1 MRPETPDFVS
11 KTFKAGW
18 RARYLRAFGRSE
30 DGSVIILTLLLL
42 ISMLIVGGMAVDFM
56 RFEARRATLQSV
68 SDRAVLAAA
77 SLNQQLDS
85 KAVVIDYFEKAGYAD
100 AIVGEPIVNN
110 MAGTRAVRVASRID
124 INTFYLRLVGI
135 DQIDVPAQSAAVQGT
150 GNVEVSLVLDISG
163 SMSSIVP
170 GTGKTRMEL
179 LREAAS
185 RFVDSILQ
193 PQYRDQI
200 SMSMVTYSQHVN
212 VGEGIFNALNTSS
225 PYLTPSGR
233 VDEELIGADGTV
245 NGLPVFRNPSHCV
258 DFLPSEFSTTTFNTT
273 RTYQQVERLEFY
285 TNRNS
290 NNIILPLCP
299 QEQAEGIIPLTQN
312 ADQLKQAI
320 NQLVPTT
327 YTSIHLGMK
336 WGVSLLDP
344 SMRDLLAGV
353 PGVDPM
359 FAGVRPMDYS
369 SASNA
374 VNTVKYVVLMTDGAN
389 VAGRRLRDNRRDR
402 WDIVPGLGQ
411 VTFERWRQTSSLP
424 NNQKRLNDI
433 THTPISA
440 NQNNIWMQQI
450 CNAAKAQ
457 NMIIFTIAMGAP
469 ASGEAQMRACASSPA
484 HYFKTEGGALNDI
497 FDAIARQITDLRLN
511 L

>member
-1 MRPETPDFVS
+1 MRPETPNFAS

-42 ISMLIVGGMAVDFM
+42 ITMLVMGGMAVDFM

-77 SLNQQLDS
+77 NLDQALDS
-85 KAVVIDYFEKAGYAD
+85 KAVVVDYFEKAGFPT
-100 AIVGEPIVNN
+100 AIVGEPIVDN
-110 MAGTRAVRVASRID
+110 MAGTRAVRVDSRID
-124 INTFYLRLVGI
+124 LNTFYLRLIGI
-135 DQIDVPAQSAAVQGT
+135 DQLEVPAQSAAVEGT

-163 SMSSIVP
+163 SMSTTVA
-170 GTGKTRMEL
+170 GTGRTRMQL

-185 RFVDSILQ
+185 RFVDALIK
-193 PQYRDQI
+193 PEYEDQI
-200 SMSMVTYSQHVN
+200 SMSLVSYSQHVN
-212 VGEGIFNALNTSS
+212 VGNGIFNALTTTPATLTSTG
-225 PYLTPSGR
+225 Y
-233 VDEELIGADGTV
+233 VDSSLVAADGTV
-245 NGLPVFRNPSHCV
+245 NGQPSYTNPSRCV
-258 DFLPSEFSTTTFNTT
+258 DFLPSEFATTTFDTD

-285 TNRNS
+285 SNRNA
-290 NNIILPLCP
+290 NNIIRPLCP
-299 QEQAEGIIPLTQN
+299 QESFEGIIPLTQN
-312 ADQLKQAI
+312 GTVLKQAI
-320 NQLVPTT
+320 NQFVPTT
-327 YTSIHLGMK
+327 FTSIHLGMK

-353 PGVDPM
+353 PGVDPA

-374 VNTVKYVVLMTDGAN
+374 VNTVKYVVLMTDGEN
-389 VAGRRLRDNRRDR
+389 VAGRRLRPNMLTRFDV
-402 WDIVPGLGQ
+402 VPGLGA
-411 VTFERWRQTSSLP
+411 VTFERWRQNSPLP
-424 NNQKRLNDI
+424 TNQKRLNDI

-440 NQNNIWMQQI
+440 AQNNIWMQQI
-450 CNAAKAQ
+450 CTAAKQQ

-469 ASGEAQMRACASSPA
+469 AGGEAQMRACASSPA
-484 HYFKTEGGALNDI
+484 HYFQTEGGALNDI
-497 FDAIARQITDLRLN
+497 FDAIARQITDLRLS